1 MNCRYVQA
9 HLSAYADMELT
20 GAEQQRIRAHLECCI
35 ECSAEYETLLRVKHL
50 VRHLP
55 PIYPSHGG
63 EAILRRLDQY
73 RVLQVSRPYRLWQT
87 RWWRYA
93 WGVVAAALVFWWT
106 SNNEANPTRPIQSDA
121 LIPTLTSPY
130 PKRSFS
136 FPLFNNKR
144 SEPTSLTSP
153 QFSPVQSPWIMPVS
167 SSPFEPNP
175 MLVPVVENRGTTGT
189 LQPAFEMGTR

>member
-9 HLSAYADMELT
+9 HLSAYVDMELT
-20 GAEQQRIRAHLECCI
+20 GAEQQRIRAHLECCM

-50 VRHLP
+50 VRRLP
-55 PIYPSHGG
+55 TIHPPHGA
-63 EAILRRLDQY
+63 EAILQRLVEYRIRQAPRR
-73 RVLQVSRPYRLWQT
+73 YRLWQM

-106 SNNEANPTRPIQSDA
+106 SGNETNPTSPIQSDA

-136 FPLFNNKR
+136 FPIFNNRR
-144 SEPTSLTSP
+144 SEPTPLTSP
-153 QFSPVQSPWIMPVS
+153 QFSPLQSPLIMPVS

-175 MLVPVVENRGTTGT
+175 MLVPVVENRGTTGP
-189 LQPAFEMGTR
+189 LQATFELHIR